1 MSLSIVLIT
10 SKAISQTG
18 FVILAMSL
26 SNILIKVINVFFGQ
40 FFIRVSVQC
49 LRSEL
54 NVKPENIVKQWPE
67 RGNY

>member
-1 MSLSIVLIT
+1 MTIDLIT
-10 SKAISQTG
+10 SKASSQTG

-26 SNILIKVINVFFGQ
+26 RNILIKVINVFLGQ
-40 FFIRVSVQC
+40 FFIRVSVLC

-54 NVKPENIVKQWPE
+54 NVKPEHIVKQWPE